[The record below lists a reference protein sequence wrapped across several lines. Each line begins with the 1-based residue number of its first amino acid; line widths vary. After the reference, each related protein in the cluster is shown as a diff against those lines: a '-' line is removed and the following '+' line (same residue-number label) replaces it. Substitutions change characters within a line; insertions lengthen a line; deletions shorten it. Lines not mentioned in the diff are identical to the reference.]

1 MGDCISIP
9 KETDVIL
16 SPATLGTADLTVF
29 ICLYKNHSSM
39 FILSPHTSQLI

>member
-9 KETDVIL
+9 KETGVIL

-29 ICLYKNHSSM
+29 VSIKITVACLY
-39 FILSPHTSQLI
+39 